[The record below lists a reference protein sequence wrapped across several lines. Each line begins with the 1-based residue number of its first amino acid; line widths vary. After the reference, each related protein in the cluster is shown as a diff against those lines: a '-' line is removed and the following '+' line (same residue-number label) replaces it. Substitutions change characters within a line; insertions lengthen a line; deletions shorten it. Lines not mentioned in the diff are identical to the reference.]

1 MSVSAIRP
9 IQGQQIAWPPQAGR
23 KTDSPRLADRNAGP
37 DTVSISPEALA
48 LSKPARAGTLDDLMQ
63 EVAGED
69 TAFAENLSVLPGQLA
84 AAGSGA
90 STAGPGALAGT
101 TMDPAAAALDDS
113 SFGRILRR
121 ELIKAIN
128 AYQGFAGQTAVMG
141 ARG

>member
-9 IQGQQIAWPPQAGR
+9 IQGQQIAWSPQAGR

-48 LSKPARAGTLDDLMQ
+48 LSKTARADIADALIR
-63 EVAGED
+63 EVADEGA
-69 TAFAENLSVLPGQLA
+69 AFAENLSVLPRQLA
-84 AAGSGA
+84 AAGSEA
-90 STAGPGALAGT
+90 SAAGPGALAAAAT
-101 TMDPAAAALDDS
+101 DPAAAALDGS

-128 AYQGFAGQTAVMG
+128 AYQGFAGQTAVIG